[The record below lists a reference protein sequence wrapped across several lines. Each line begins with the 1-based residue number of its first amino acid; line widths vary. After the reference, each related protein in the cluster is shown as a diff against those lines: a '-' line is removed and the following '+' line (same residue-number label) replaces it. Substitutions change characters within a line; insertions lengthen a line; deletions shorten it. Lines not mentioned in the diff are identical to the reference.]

1 MAQRSPGNS
10 SGTSDGELRPVWPE
24 RNSLLVFANGAP
36 RLPVVSDRTALEK
49 ETRALRELIASDK
62 VSWPPLLFDL
72 ARDPG
77 EPSTGKLRAEV
88 PREVVD
94 WRHPAVFSR
103 LETVQHMAR
112 ARLADLITEGRPSI
126 EAEALIHR
134 AVLRVY
140 MQAMWAHHGRR
151 VYRLDPG
158 LTELLLQTRLPNL
171 PAATLRFPLHA
182 FLIALPE
189 GRFTTSVTSDPAP
202 QPVDSIMIAVDRV
215 DGNTDDVREITVLVT
230 GRSSHRPADDRVVLH
245 GLTTRATLPL
255 DKIDAIV
262 IPGPDK
268 DLLDNALRLALGLVL
283 YLQSEHPALEP
294 VPPPKRVNL
303 DAIRSA
309 GKRRKAEQRSGR
321 VSKLGF
327 VWVGRNEGAGVADFG
342 QLPASA
348 SGSWSLDHQVWVSGH
363 WREQPYGPRNSLRR
377 PQWIKPYLKGPDMAD
392 AMRISAQRIQAAR
405 ATERPD
411 AKTSSEAH

>member
-1 MAQRSPGNS
+1 MNQRSPGKM

-24 RNSLLVFANGAP
+24 RTPLLVLPNGI
-36 RLPVVSDRTALEK
+36 RFPVVSERTALEN
-49 ETRALRELIASDK
+49 ETRSHRALIASGR
-62 VSWPPLLFDL
+62 VAWPPPILDL
-72 ARDPG
+72 TRDPD
-77 EPSTGKLRAEV
+77 EAAAADVSEVV
-88 PREVVD
+88 PREFD
-94 WRHPAVFSR
+94 WRHPRAFVR
-103 LETVQHMAR
+103 LDTVKRMEL
-112 ARLADLITEGRPSI
+112 ARLDALAAEGHSSVVAGDLVRQATYQ
-126 EAEALIHR
+126 L
-134 AVLRVY
+134 Y

-151 VYRLDPG
+151 VYRLDPD
-158 LTELLLQTRLPNL
+158 LTELLLQTKLPKL

-182 FLIALPE
+182 FLLALPE
-189 GRFTTSVTSDPAP
+189 GRFTTSVESDPDP

-215 DGNTDDVREITVLVT
+215 DGDTDEIRELTLLISC
-230 GRSSHRPADDRVVLH
+230 RSPRGPADDNVIWH
-245 GLTTRATLPL
+245 GFAMEPEAHLDEIEAT
-255 DKIDAIV
+255 IT
-262 IPGPDK
+262 PGRDK
-268 DLLDNALRLALGLVL
+268 DLFDNALRLSLGLVL

-342 QLPASA
+342 QLPGSA

-405 ATERPD
+405 ATEKPD
-411 AKTSSEAH
+411 ARASTEDH